1 MTVQPKSI
9 TKRMSLVEVIEQGGH
24 SREDMIAARNK
35 LNEMISASTA
45 EVLRTFLNGSNPQ
58 LRDQIGFPDQLVKQ
72 E

>member
-1 MTVQPKSI
+1 
-9 TKRMSLVEVIEQGGH
+9 MSLLEVVEQGGH

-45 EVLRTFLNGSNPQ
+45 EVLRVLLNRSN
-58 LRDQIGFPDQLVKQ
+58 DQGGFPDQQVKQ

>member
-1 MTVQPKSI
+1 
-9 TKRMSLVEVIEQGGH
+9 MSLLEVIEQGGH

-45 EVLRTFLNGSNPQ
+45 EVLRMVLNGSNAQ
-58 LRDQIGFPDQLVKQ
+58 RRDQIGFPDQAVKQ